1 MQGSVDMRMKPTNAH
16 EDMWIYYI
24 INVVNLQKVHVSAT
38 LFGLPQ
44 VGIIQRIY
52 FKYIKTKCTGVK
64 Q

>member
-1 MQGSVDMRMKPTNAH
+1 MQGSVDMRMKLTNAH

-24 INVVNLQKVHVSAT
+24 IKAVNLQHIHVSAT

-44 VGIIQRIY
+44 VGIIQHIY
-52 FKYIKTKCTGVK
+52 FKYMKTHCTGAK